1 MTSTYSTQQSRY
13 QGTYVHT
20 VLCFQPL
27 TKPGAQPLS
36 ACQLT
41 IIKNSNQANVI
52 QGGEKT
58 KKEAEAKKAAR
69 NEAAQDATAAEAK
82 EARETVDP
90 FCIVINK
97 AIGLADVIIAPPI
110 FIIATIGLWKMRFY
124 GVMTSFMCFG
134 IGFYWTAIAW
144 IKQIFL
150 IQAGVKCEPFDVGT
164 HGMLGFVFLF
174 SFSTIQTLLKFNFF
188 AFFSFL

>member
-1 MTSTYSTQQSRY
+1 MIAYD
-13 QGTYVHT
+13 T
-20 VLCFQPL
+20 VASWGL
-27 TKPGAQPLS
+27 
-36 ACQLT
+36 
-41 IIKNSNQANVI
+41 V
-52 QGGEKT
+52 
-58 KKEAEAKKAAR
+58 
-69 NEAAQDATAAEAK
+69 

-124 GVMTSFMCFG
+124 GLMTSFMCFG

-144 IKQIFL
+144 VKQIFL
-150 IQAGVKCEPFDVGT
+150 VQAGVKCEPFDVGT

-174 SFSTIQTLLKFNFF
+174 SIWGSWYLYKTRLQF
-188 AFFSFL
+188 A